1 MAETPLN
8 NSSAPAPAPAPAPEV
23 KDDISPPKPYHA
35 KRPHKKSRSGC
46 QNCKARKVKCDE
58 SRPTCRSCK
67 LRQADCVYLYPQ
79 KTQQSIEAT
88 SSSQQS
94 SPAQQL
100 KSATASATG
109 ISDIASTS
117 SVLFSAPILAYADK
131 YNGQTPPMPIE
142 LLFLPTGIDMSDMKA
157 LWFYATQTCGSFST
171 MGNEGHRSIMRSL
184 LVRYGS
190 ESPFLMDTIFALSS
204 LHMMQLNEQF
214 DAQRALTYRVRSLAG
229 YRKAIE
235 EANPVDFPA
244 LLANS
249 LLITALSSQN
259 FREADGKDLY
269 ILDWLVVWKGIV
281 LVINLVSKSTILESG
296 MWSLFFRPRIDIE
309 KSTSFIPEKL
319 LTLVSAIQPGDLDY
333 PFRDAYDQTL
343 KYMGS
348 LYMDLVEGPS
358 NLMCLR
364 VITIFTFV
372 PREFIDIARSL
383 QPRALVILA
392 YFAAF
397 FKLVQSEVWW
407 VEGIGDRTIRDICK
421 YITLEWYDYMRVPFT
436 ALHTN
441 DSIQLARVILGDME
455 SVSPHQ
461 KNLIDYALQLT

>member
-8 NSSAPAPAPAPAPEV
+8 NSSSAPAPAPEV
-23 KDDISPPKPYHA
+23 KDDIPPKPYHA

-79 KTQQSIEAT
+79 KTQQSVEAPP
-88 SSSQQS
+88 SQQS
-94 SPAQQL
+94 SAQL
-100 KSATASATG
+100 KSATASSTSIA
-109 ISDIASTS
+109 DIASAS
-117 SVLFSAPILAYADK
+117 SVLFSAPVLALADK
-131 YNGQTPPMPIE
+131 YNGQAPMIPTE
-142 LLFLPTGIDMSDMKA
+142 LLLLPTGIDTSDMKA

-171 MGNEGHRSIMRSL
+171 MANEGHRSIMRSL

-204 LHMMQLNEQF
+204 SHMLHLNQQF

-235 EANPVDFPA
+235 EANPVDYPA

-249 LLITALSSQN
+249 LLLTALSSQN
-259 FREADGKDLY
+259 FREADSKDLY
-269 ILDWLVVWKGIV
+269 ILDWLVVWKGII
-281 LVINLVSKSTILESG
+281 LVINLVSKSTFLESG
-296 MWSLFFRPRIDIE
+296 MRTLFSRPLIDLE
-309 KSTSFIPEKL
+309 KSASFIPEKL
-319 LTLVSAIQPGDLDY
+319 LAMVSAIQPGDLDY
-333 PFRDAYDQTL
+333 PFKEAYDQTL
-343 KYMGS
+343 KYLGS
-348 LYMDLVEGPS
+348 LYMDLAEGPS
-358 NLMCLR
+358 SLMSLR

-392 YFAAF
+392 YFATF
-397 FKLVQSEVWW
+397 FKLVQSDVWW
-407 VEGIGDRTIRDICK
+407 LEGIGDRTIRDICK
-421 YITLEWYDYMRVPFT
+421 YITLEWFDYMRVPFM
-436 ALHTN
+436 ALDIHS
-441 DSIQLARVILGDME
+441 SIELARVILGDTE
-455 SVSPHQ
+455 SVSPQ
-461 KNLIDYALQLT
+461 KYHLIDYAALQLS